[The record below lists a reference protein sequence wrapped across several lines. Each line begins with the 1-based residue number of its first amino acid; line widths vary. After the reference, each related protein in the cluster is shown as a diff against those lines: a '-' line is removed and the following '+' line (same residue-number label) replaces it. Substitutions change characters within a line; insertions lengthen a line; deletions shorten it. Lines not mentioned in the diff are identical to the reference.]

1 MKKTIVSLSVVAA
14 STILAS
20 CGGLGAAGLGTP
32 ANGTLVVPHQEQR
45 TVTTALLP
53 PTLHRQEAFS
63 EASSALMALDLL
75 SVMCLAVCLAWISLQ
90 LSSS

>member
-1 MKKTIVSLSVVAA
+1 MNNM
-14 STILAS
+14 
-20 CGGLGAAGLGTP
+20 GLL
-32 ANGTLVVPHQEQR
+32 